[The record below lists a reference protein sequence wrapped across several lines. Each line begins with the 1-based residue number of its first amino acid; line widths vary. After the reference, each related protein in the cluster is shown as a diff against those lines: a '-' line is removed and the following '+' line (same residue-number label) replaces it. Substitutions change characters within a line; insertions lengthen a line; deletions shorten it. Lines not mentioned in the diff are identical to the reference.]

1 MKKKKLNDYLE
12 NIRRESLEEGY
23 SDRPVNPEERYMVLG
38 DLRKINDMSS
48 KLFFMIKK
56 HEADIEEWNQIKI
69 SKAAD
74 YLSSVYDYLAYT
86 NVEDSDE
93 E

>member
-1 MKKKKLNDYLE
+1 MKKKKLNDYINSIRKE
-12 NIRRESLEEGY
+12 NVSEGY
-23 SDRPVNPEERYMVLG
+23 DNNYQYNQEEIFMVLG
-38 DLRKINDMSS
+38 DLRKINDLSN

-56 HEADIEEWNQIKI
+56 NECDIEEWNQDKI

-86 NVEDSDE
+86 DVNDSQ
-93 E
+93 

>member
-1 MKKKKLNDYLE
+1 MKKKKLNDYI
-12 NIRRESLEEGY
+12 NSIRQEAISEGF
-23 SDRPVNPEERYMVLG
+23 SDRHVDHEERSMVLG
-38 DLRKINDMSS
+38 DLRKINDISS

-56 HEADIEEWNQIKI
+56 HESDIEEWNQIKI

-74 YLSSVYDYLAYT
+74 YLSVVYDYLAYN
-86 NVEDSDE
+86 NVDDSE